1 MGRVSCQEACLVR
14 APGTPVPPKPA
25 RSLDPYLSILK
36 VKNGQRSRPWV
47 EAKST
52 VAAIEVGAFPGVKG
66 NRELWECVCAAQ
78 GELVEGMA
86 PGALIVGVQR

>member
-1 MGRVSCQEACLVR
+1 M
-14 APGTPVPPKPA
+14 
-25 RSLDPYLSILK
+25 
-36 VKNGQRSRPWV
+36 
-47 EAKST
+47 
-52 VAAIEVGAFPGVKG
+52 AAIEVGAFPGVKG